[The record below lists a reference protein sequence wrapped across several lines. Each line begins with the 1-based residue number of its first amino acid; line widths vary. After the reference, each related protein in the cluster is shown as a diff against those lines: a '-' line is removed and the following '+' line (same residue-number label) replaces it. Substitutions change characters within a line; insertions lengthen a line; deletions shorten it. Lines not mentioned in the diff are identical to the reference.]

1 MASTLLAS
9 TCGSQRLQS
18 AIILL
23 GLTRRVLLLPGPAGV
38 LAQTRPGLEAGLE
51 SSQLGHGAAAE
62 PPQPLSWAGRKL
74 PSNFVY
80 STSQQARCRK
90 LPETVI
96 DSDDP
101 DTVHCDPA
109 RAVWAPGVGS
119 FWWHTVKIRK
129 LQNSNV
135 SLLLEKLS
143 RVHCSLKCVNIRM
156 ESISRHL
163 DNDEKSQNADHNDAD
178 VKISL
183 DFDNLFIKIFKP
195 SDPADDSG
203 ATSHKIDLSTTFVEK
218 RWDEFRQVEDP
229 NRKVPEQHVSGLDL
243 PAPATHLRSKSS
255 RPNLA

>member
-38 LAQTRPGLEAGLE
+38 LAQTRPGLVAGLE
-51 SSQLGHGAAAE
+51 SSQLGHGAARGAAAT
-62 PPQPLSWAGRKL
+62 LL
-74 PSNFVY
+74 Y
-80 STSQQARCRK
+80 STSQQVRCRK

-96 DSDDP
+96 DSDVP
-101 DTVHCDPA
+101 DKGHCDPA
-109 RAVWAPGVGS
+109 RAVGAPGVGS